1 MKQSKGTSICV
12 QAVVLLVLIFCTH
25 IAVDVASARDNTPIA
40 WWKFDKQID
49 AKKTADAV
57 SRYQDT
63 LIGYTK
69 YVKGVSGTA
78 LIFDGYSTGV
88 VRQASNAPELPDA
101 FSFEAWI
108 AIQAYP
114 WDLCGIVD
122 RCEHPDV
129 EPSKRLGNIPPQ
141 KDPTA
146 GYIFGIH
153 ANGHV
158 NLELFA
164 DGKWQKCTSKEKIPL
179 MQWTHIAATYDA
191 SKGMAVY
198 INGKK
203 TGSKAVKGPVKFAPK
218 LDMLVGRNNKARV
231 PYRALNTNTPVLYSF
246 DGYID
251 EVKIYD
257 RALSDEHIRKSYTA
271 AKPGATGMTFRKLP
285 DEPKGP
291 APFGAYY
298 TQLKFDEAWDAI
310 RHEGPL
316 PDVVVLFDDKP
327 WRFVLWRGTG
337 FVPHWVTEND
347 IWYSNEFNETWGN
360 AEYVAEPMSDKQ
372 CRYSHVRIIEST
384 DARVVLHWR
393 YALSDLQ
400 YNVVRV
406 DPATGWGDWADEYN
420 VIYPDGVGIRKQ
432 NLWSSEID
440 EYHEFHESMVLS
452 QPGTR
457 PEDNIETKA
466 LTLVNMEGE
475 THTYSWLPKAPD
487 KLDKPANPNIQL
499 VNTKSKAKPF
509 LIVSDAPCVIPNSD
523 PVMTMLQETMSS
535 EELEQLGAKYNAMDS
550 EEKEKF
556 SAELLAK
563 AIRLGFDKETKL
575 DGPRFKPYNMWIHR
589 EYSNFTWWN
598 HWPVAQ
604 IASDGRDATEPDRV
618 AHTSLSNVVVWDDYE
633 VTENTRVRLMMHGL
647 TEKHPIELAT
657 LARSWLRAPQ
667 LFNRSRGYTNKGYDQ
682 AQRAY
687 VFEYHDSEDNEKS
700 IRFELPASD
709 EQPLV
714 NPAFIIKNWGNDDIT
729 LQINRQPIERGKA
742 LRYGHVRTPQG
753 ADLIIWIELEETKH
767 TEIRISHKEE

>member
-1 MKQSKGTSICV
+1 MKQLAGITAIISLALAFCV
-12 QAVVLLVLIFCTH
+12 QTVAGVSPAHDEGLV
-25 IAVDVASARDNTPIA
+25 A
-40 WWKFDKQID
+40 WWKFDDQKD
-49 AKKTADAV
+49 AKTATDDVSQSQDA
-57 SRYQDT
+57 

-69 YVKGVSGTA
+69 YVKGVLGTA
-78 LIFDGYSTGV
+78 LTFDGYTTGV
-88 VRQASNAPELPDA
+88 VRQASDAPKLGDA

-114 WDLCGIVD
+114 WDLCGIVE

-129 EPSKRLGNIPPQ
+129 ELTKRLGNIPPA

-153 ANGHV
+153 ANGHLH
-158 NLELFA
+158 LELFA
-164 DGKWQKCTSKEKIPL
+164 DGKWQECTSKDKIGL

-191 SKGMAVY
+191 SKGITVY

-203 TGSKAVKGPVKFAPK
+203 AGTNPVKGPVKFAPE

-231 PYRALNTNTPVLYSF
+231 PYRPVNTNAPAMYSF

-251 EVKIYD
+251 EVRIYD
-257 RALSDEHIRKSYTA
+257 LALRADQISKNYA
-271 AKPGATGMTFRKLP
+271 AVKPPDSAGMKFRRLP
-285 DEPKGP
+285 DQPKGP

-316 PDVVVLFDDKP
+316 ADVVVLFDDKP
-327 WRFVLWRGTG
+327 WRFVHWRGTG

-360 AEYVAEPMSDKQ
+360 REYVAEPMSDKQ
-372 CRYSHVRIIEST
+372 CRYSHVRIIESN

-393 YALSDLQ
+393 YALADVA
-400 YNVVRV
+400 YNIVRV
-406 DPATGWGDWADEYN
+406 DPVTGWGDWADEYN
-420 VIYPDGVGIRKQ
+420 VIYPDGVGIRRQ

-440 EYHEFHESMVLS
+440 EYHEFHESIVLS

-466 LTLVNMEGE
+466 LTMVNMQGE

-509 LIVSDAPCVIPNSD
+509 FIVSDAPCSNPNSD
-523 PVMTMLQETMSS
+523 PVMEMLQATMSA
-535 EELEQLGAKYNAMDS
+535 EEIEQLQAKYNAMGP

-556 SAELLAK
+556 GAELMEK

-575 DGPRFKPYNMWIHR
+575 DGPFIQPYNKFIHP

-604 IASDGRDATEPDRV
+604 IPSDARDATEPDRV
-618 AHTSLSNVVVWDDYE
+618 AHTSLSNVALWEDYE

-647 TEKHPIELAT
+647 TEKHPTELAT

-667 LFNRSRGYTNKGYDQ
+667 LFLRSRGYTNKGYDQ

-687 VFEYHDSEDNEKS
+687 ILECHNPEEKEG
-700 IRFELPASD
+700 IRSELPASD

-714 NPAFIIKNWGNDDIT
+714 NPAFVIKNWGNDDVT
-729 LQINRQPIERGKA
+729 LQVNRQPIERGKA
-742 LRYGHVRTPQG
+742 FRYGHVQTPHG
-753 ADLIIWIELEETKH
+753 TDLIIWTELEETKH
-767 TEIRISHKEE
+767 TEIRLNYQQR

>member
-1 MKQSKGTSICV
+1 MKQSKSTAIYV
-12 QAVVLLVLIFCTH
+12 QALVLLVLVFCTYT
-25 IAVDVASARDNTPIA
+25 AFGAASARDNTPIA

-49 AKKTADAV
+49 TKKTTDAV
-57 SRYQDT
+57 SQSTDSV
-63 LIGYTK
+63 IGYTK

-78 LIFDGYSTGV
+78 LTFDGYSTGV
-88 VRQASNAPELPDA
+88 VRQAAEAPDLGDA

-129 EPSKRLGNIPPQ
+129 EPSKRLGNIPPA

-146 GYIFGIH
+146 GYIFGIG
-153 ANGHV
+153 ANGHL

-164 DGKWQKCTSKEKIPL
+164 DGKWQKCTSKDKIPL
-179 MQWTHIAATYDA
+179 MQWTHIGATYDD
-191 SKGMAVY
+191 SKGITVY

-203 TGSKAVKGPVKFAPK
+203 AGAKAVKGSVKFAPK

-251 EVKIYD
+251 EVKIYNS
-257 RALSDEHIRKSYTA
+257 ALTA
-271 AKPGATGMTFRKLP
+271 DQFGKKYRSAKPSNPTGMTFRKLP

-316 PDVVVLFDDKP
+316 ADVVVLFDDKP
-327 WRFVLWRGTG
+327 WRFVHWRGTG
-337 FVPHWVTEND
+337 FIPHWVTEND

-360 AEYVAEPMSDKQ
+360 REYVAEPMSDKQ

-393 YALSDLQ
+393 YALAEIQ
-400 YNVVRV
+400 YKVVCV

-420 VIYPDGVGIRKQ
+420 FIYPDGIGIRKQ

-440 EYHEFHESMVLS
+440 EFHEFHESMVLS

-457 PEDNIETKA
+457 PEDNIEIKA
-466 LTLVNMEGE
+466 LTMVNMDGE
-475 THTYSWLPKAPD
+475 THTYSWLPKAPE

-509 LIVSDAPCVIPNSD
+509 FIVSDAPCSIPNSD
-523 PVMTMLQETMSS
+523 PVMAMLQATMSS
-535 EELEQLGAKYNAMDS
+535 EELAQLGTKYNAMGPD
-550 EEKEKF
+550 EQEKLG
-556 SAELLAK
+556 AELLEK
-563 AIRLGFDKETKL
+563 AIRLGFDKETKF
-575 DGPRFKPYNMWIHR
+575 DGPLIHPYTRFINP
-589 EYSNFTWWN
+589 EYSNFPWWN

-604 IASDGRDATEPDRV
+604 IASDGRDATAPDRV
-618 AHTSLSNVVVWDDYE
+618 AHSSLSNVVVWEDYE

-647 TEKHPIELAT
+647 TEKHPTELAS
-657 LARSWLRAPQ
+657 LARSWLRAPK
-667 LFNRSRGYTNKGYDQ
+667 LFNRSRGFSNKGYDQ

-687 VFEYHDSEDNEKS
+687 VLECHNPDEKGR
-700 IRFELPASD
+700 IKFELPASN

-714 NPAFIIKNWGNDDIT
+714 NPAFVVKNWGNDDIK
-729 LQINRQPIERGKA
+729 LQVNRQPLERGKA
-742 LRYGHVRTPQG
+742 LRYGHVRTPTG

-767 TEIRISHKEE
+767 TDIRISPKQD